1 MQAQTKKILKFLLK
15 LCVTAGLLSVVLAR
29 IDLGNLGQIAKEAKW
44 GLLIIVW
51 ALAGLN
57 LWILSWRMRL
67 ILLKMDCDVRT
78 KKILA
83 ASSVTMLYSLFLPG
97 VLSTGVK
104 WYILKRHTGKAS
116 NVLSSM
122 VYNQTTHMVVKVL
135 FGLVAIIFTNP
146 LGGLRLPL
154 ICAILTIVIT
164 GGCVSLL
171 NWRTSIAA
179 AAAIRYI
186 FRPWPK
192 KIRAGVDTMIDQI
205 KVFRKA
211 GWSFHLGMMAIALL
225 HSAVSVVIYIF
236 AVQAARAAVPAAALI
251 WQSSA
256 VYVLGRI
263 PISIA
268 NLGVREYTLVEFL
281 KIYGV
286 EAPTA
291 LLVSMIIFSCALFLA
306 GMGAAVQLF
315 WGTGAKKA
323 VAPSRKAGVQL
334 GDE

>member
-1 MQAQTKKILKFLLK
+1 LL
-15 LCVTAGLLSVVLAR
+15 LRLAVTSALLWLVLSR
-29 IDLGNLGQIAKEAKW
+29 IDLTKLAQAAEQVKW
-44 GLLIIVW
+44 QFLLVVW
-51 ALAGLN
+51 AFSVVN
-57 LWILSWRMRL
+57 LWLRSIRMGFILR
-67 ILLKMDCDVRT
+67 KQDCAIET
-78 KKILA
+78 GKIFA
-83 ASSVTMLYSLFLPG
+83 ASAVTALYSLFLPG

-122 VYNQTTHMVVKVL
+122 VYNQTTQVIVKML

-146 LGGLRLPL
+146 LGGWRLPL
-154 ICAILTIVIT
+154 ICAILAMVIT
-164 GGCVSLL
+164 GGCVLLL

-192 KIRAGVDTMIDQI
+192 KIRAGVDTMINQI

-211 GWSFHLGMMAIALL
+211 GWPFHLGMTAMALL
-225 HSAVSVVIYIF
+225 DSAVTVVIYIF
-236 AVQAARAAVPAAALI
+236 AAQAARAAVPAAALI

-281 KIYGV
+281 KLYGV

-291 LLVSMIIFSCALFLA
+291 LLISITVFSCALSVA
-306 GMGAAVQLF
+306 AIGAAIQLF
-315 WGTGAKKA
+315 WTFGSKQA
-323 VAPSRKAGVQL
+323 AGRSTNTRP
-334 GDE
+334 